1 MKYRGIKDIIYLFN
15 EGDIYMGI
23 NDIKYLFNENED
35 KITHN
40 SSIKDISNVSNIV
53 ILMKMKTKIGI

>member
-1 MKYRGIKDIIYLFN
+1 
-15 EGDIYMGI
+15 MGI

-40 SSIKDISNVSNIV
+40 SNIKDISNISNIV